1 MYAQLSR
8 LQPRL
13 LGLVFGA
20 TLGLTLL
27 AAYLYVLKKP
37 VAEYRRHQQTRLL
50 LEGEVRNG
58 AGNSEEIQTLTAAV
72 EALERQLLSGSDA
85 VPVNQ
90 MVAHIIGQLDRIS
103 SNHQVELIGVKPGQR
118 KKVFMFEEVPFEVEI
133 KGGYF
138 SLYDWLREVEQELGP
153 MVVKQFTIT
162 PEAPG
167 DMTRIRL
174 TVVSYRPLEG
184 ES

>member
-1 MYAQLSR
+1 MVELLSR

-13 LGLVFGA
+13 LGLVLGA

-27 AAYLYVLKKP
+27 AGYLYVLKQP
-37 VAEYRRHQQTRLL
+37 LAEYRRHQQTRQL
-50 LEGEVRNG
+50 LEGEARDG
-58 AGNSEEIQTLTAAV
+58 AGNAEEIRRLTAAV
-72 EALERQLLSGSDA
+72 EALEGQLLSGSEA

-103 SNHQVELIGVKPGQR
+103 ANHEVELVGVKPGLR

-138 SLYDWLREVEQELGP
+138 SLCDWLREVEQELGP

-162 PEAPG
+162 PESP
-167 DMTRIRL
+167 DDLTRIRL
-174 TVVSYRPLEG
+174 TMVSYRPLEN